1 MSLIPEKK
9 RLQKKGKKPIGSGK
23 YFTRS
28 RFSLDVTAA
37 MLMYRTIAKMFFWRI
52 WSIIMQNLSDI
63 LPLLYTQT
71 WPSHKVSEKQE
82 Y

>member
-1 MSLIPEKK
+1 MASK
-9 RLQKKGKKPIGSGK
+9 KKGKKNIGSGK
-23 YFTRS
+23 YFTSS
-28 RFSLDVTAA
+28 RFSFDVTAA
-37 MLMYRTIAKMFFWRI
+37 MLLYRTLAKIFFGEFGP
-52 WSIIMQNLSDI
+52 IIMQNLSDI